1 MCLGYPAKVI
11 EILEDGKKAIVDY
24 LGLKK
29 TVNVSLIK
37 ELAEGDYLL
46 IHSGVAIEKIDEKE
60 AEEIEKLFGEVRDA
74 NSWSCK
80 CYC

>member
-1 MCLGYPAKVI
+1 MCLGYPAKVV

-37 ELAEGDYLL
+37 EVAVGDYLL

-74 NSWSCK
+74 NS
-80 CYC
+80 

>member
-1 MCLGYPAKVI
+1 MCLGYPAKVV

-60 AEEIEKLFGEVRDA
+60 AEEIEKLFGEVRNA
-74 NSWSCK
+74 NS
-80 CYC
+80 

>member
-11 EILEDGKKAIVDY
+11 EVLEGGKKAIVDY

-60 AEEIEKLFGEVRDA
+60 AEEIEKLFGEVRNA
-74 NSWSCK
+74 NS
-80 CYC
+80 

>member
-1 MCLGYPAKVI
+1 MCLGYPAKVV

-29 TVNVSLIK
+29 TINVSLIK
-37 ELAEGDYLL
+37 ELAVGDYLL

-74 NSWSCK
+74 NS
-80 CYC
+80 

>member
-1 MCLGYPAKVI
+1 MCLGYPAKVV
-11 EILEDGKKAIVDY
+11 EILEDDKKAIVDY

-37 ELAEGDYLL
+37 EVTVGDYLL

-60 AEEIEKLFGEVRDA
+60 AEEIEKLFGEVRNA
-74 NSWSCK
+74 NF
-80 CYC
+80 

>member
-1 MCLGYPAKVI
+1 MCLGYPAKVV
-11 EILEDGKKAIVDY
+11 EILKDGKKAIVDY

-29 TVNVSLIK
+29 TINVSLIK
-37 ELAEGDYLL
+37 EVAVGDYLL

-74 NSWSCK
+74 NS
-80 CYC
+80 

>member
-74 NSWSCK
+74 NS
-80 CYC
+80 

>member
-11 EILEDGKKAIVDY
+11 EILENGKKAIVDY

-74 NSWSCK
+74 NS
-80 CYC
+80 

>member
-1 MCLGYPAKVI
+1 MCLGYPAKVV

-29 TVNVSLIK
+29 TINVSLIK
-37 ELAEGDYLL
+37 GVAVGDYLL

-60 AEEIEKLFGEVRDA
+60 AEEIEKLFGEVRNA
-74 NSWSCK
+74 NL
-80 CYC
+80 

>member
-37 ELAEGDYLL
+37 EVAVGDYLL

-74 NSWSCK
+74 NS
-80 CYC
+80 

>member
-37 ELAEGDYLL
+37 ELAVGDYLL

-60 AEEIEKLFGEVRDA
+60 AEEIEKLFGEVRNA
-74 NSWSCK
+74 NS
-80 CYC
+80 

>member
-37 ELAEGDYLL
+37 ELAVGDYLL

-60 AEEIEKLFGEVRDA
+60 AEKIEKLFGEVRNA
-74 NSWSCK
+74 NS
-80 CYC
+80 